1 MKAKIHPN
9 YIEDLQIT
17 CSCGNVIIA
26 GSTRKE
32 LRTEICSACHPFY
45 TGQQKL
51 MDTTGRVD
59 KFLAKV
65 KKAQKIKE
73 DQVKEVDEELEE
85 LLHEEPKEEKAAVQ
99 TTMLSIDESEEE
111 AEPVK
116 ETEEAKP
123 AKAKAPKA
131 AKAPTKKATA
141 KKPSAKKAEILK
153 NMEGHVLDSTM
164 LVGLYQKKP

>member
-9 YIEDLQIT
+9 YNEDLQIT
-17 CSCGNVIIA
+17 CSCGNVIVA

-85 LLHEEPKEEKAAVQ
+85 LLHEEPKTATAETPVQ

-111 AEPVK
+111 TEPVK
-116 ETEEAKP
+116 EKIEKTEEAKP
-123 AKAKAPKA
+123 AKAKAPKT
-131 AKAPTKKATA
+131 AKATTKKAAA
-141 KKPSAKKAEILK
+141 KKPAAKKAK
-153 NMEGHVLDSTM
+153 
-164 LVGLYQKKP
+164 